1 MDILDRIFIYIRGIF
16 MSNRKIFGIILIVLG
31 AVFLLNILG
40 IFTFNIFAIKDWWTL
55 FLIIPAVI
63 SMSRQGITTGNV
75 ILLVLGVVLFLRER
89 DFDFNG
95 YLLPA
100 ALIVL
105 GISLFL
111 KK

>member
-1 MDILDRIFIYIRGIF
+1 
-16 MSNRKIFGIILIVLG
+16 MSNRKIFGIIMIIFG
-31 AVFLLNILG
+31 AYFLLYK
-40 IFTFNIFAIKDWWTL
+40 FNLVPFNLFQQDGWWTL

>member
-31 AVFLLNILG
+31 TIFLLNILG
-40 IFTFNIFAIKDWWTL
+40 IFTFNIFAIKGWWTL